1 MFKKIKQKLLNENNI
16 GRYLSYALGEV
27 ILIVIGI
34 LVAVSINNWN
44 EEKQQKKVEIGIFEV
59 LVSDIQQDTAEVK
72 QILNFYNNRKATFLK
87 IAHKPLT
94 EDEINACDFCTNL
107 ISDWKLFTIN
117 KRGIYQLNEY
127 KNYTLSNQDSLIFDI
142 VNFYTTLDNE
152 VENFND
158 LIKEDITGNLVHW
171 RDHYHWFHSFT
182 LDVKLKKEDLSYFG
196 GSQEYRNKVAFH
208 YVLIYKNYLPILH
221 EFQNNAETTLKG
233 LNTRLNKNL

>member
-107 ISDWKLFTIN
+107 
-117 KRGIYQLNEY
+117 
-127 KNYTLSNQDSLIFDI
+127 
-142 VNFYTTLDNE
+142 
-152 VENFND
+152 
-158 LIKEDITGNLVHW
+158 
-171 RDHYHWFHSFT
+171 
-182 LDVKLKKEDLSYFG
+182 
-196 GSQEYRNKVAFH
+196 
-208 YVLIYKNYLPILH
+208 
-221 EFQNNAETTLKG
+221 
-233 LNTRLNKNL
+233 